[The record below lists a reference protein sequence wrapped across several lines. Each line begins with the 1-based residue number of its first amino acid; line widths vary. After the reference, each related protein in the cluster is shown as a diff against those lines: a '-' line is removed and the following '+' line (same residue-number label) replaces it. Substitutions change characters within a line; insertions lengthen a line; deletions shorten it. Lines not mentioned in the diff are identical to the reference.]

1 MVDEGLSEITYK
13 SSVKR
18 SLGRPR
24 RKCENNIKI
33 DIKHTR
39 YSGVEWI
46 KLTHFTV
53 KWTALVNEIIILR
66 VLESII
72 KPT

>member
-1 MVDEGLSEITYK
+1 MVDEGLNEITYK

-33 DIKHTR
+33 DIKRTR
-39 YSGVEWI
+39 YGGVEWI
-46 KLTHFTV
+46 KLTHSTV
-53 KWTALVNEIIILR
+53 KWT
-66 VLESII
+66 S
-72 KPT
+72 